1 MNKNGCLVLLQ
12 KEVLSNVNV
21 WMCHQKAQNQ
31 AAENWKLQI
40 GDFVASQHVTKK
52 PSGPTLKNF
61 YWGWGKPRPLFL
73 LGMKLWKEENTLIW
87 NVPGIVVS
95 RRILITQM

>member
-1 MNKNGCLVLLQ
+1 
-12 KEVLSNVNV
+12 
-21 WMCHQKAQNQ
+21 MCHQKAQNQ

-73 LGMKLWKEENTLIW
+73 LGMKL
-87 NVPGIVVS
+87 
-95 RRILITQM
+95 